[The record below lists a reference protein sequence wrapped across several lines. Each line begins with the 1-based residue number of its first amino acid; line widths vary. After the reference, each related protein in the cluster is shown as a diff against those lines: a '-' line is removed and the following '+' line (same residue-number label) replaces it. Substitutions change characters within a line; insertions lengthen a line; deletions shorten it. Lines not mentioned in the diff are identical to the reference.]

1 MKVLKTA
8 LKDVLLIEYYEFKDF
23 RGKYIE
29 TFNKKKFDNLKKL
42 RFVQD
47 DFSISKK
54 NVLRGFHGDKKTW
67 KLISCIFG
75 KFDLY
80 IVNNNMKSKEYLKYI
95 KIPLSD
101 KKYQQVLIPPNF
113 GNAHL
118 VKSEKSIFHYKQ
130 TTYYDRKSQFT
141 IKWNDKR
148 LNIKWGIKKP
158 ILSKRDQ

>member
-1 MKVLKTA
+1 M
-8 LKDVLLIEYYEFKDF
+8 
-23 RGKYIE
+23 
-29 TFNKKKFDNLKKL
+29 
-42 RFVQD
+42 
-47 DFSISKK
+47 ISQYQKK

-67 KLISCIFG
+67 KLVSCIFG

-148 LNIKWGIKKP
+148 LNIKWGIKKTY
-158 ILSKRDQ
+158 II